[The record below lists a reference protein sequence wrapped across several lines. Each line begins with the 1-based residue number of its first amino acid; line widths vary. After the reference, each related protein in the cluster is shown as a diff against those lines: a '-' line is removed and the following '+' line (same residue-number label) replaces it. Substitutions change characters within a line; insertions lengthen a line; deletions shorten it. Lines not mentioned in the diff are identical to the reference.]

1 MCLKW
6 FSFEFSQKFL
16 RVENSNILCSSSS
29 NFVFS
34 EDLLASQANCSSDR
48 KIKIKKMDSLSSIEQ
63 NVMFD
68 INGSN
73 TLIRMLNKYLKTK
86 KTKKTSK
93 EVGLLI
99 LEITYMRCGILINNE
114 KNFTKRIENFLII
127 FLLILYSKD
136 TKETNI

>member
-1 MCLKW
+1 
-6 FSFEFSQKFL
+6 
-16 RVENSNILCSSSS
+16 
-29 NFVFS
+29 
-34 EDLLASQANCSSDR
+34 
-48 KIKIKKMDSLSSIEQ
+48 MDSLSSIEQ